1 MQTLLERALRYW
13 MGKPESSPELVASHA
28 QFHLIYQGLLVGVLS
43 VSDGHW
49 TFCYSD
55 EFRRQQKLR
64 PIVEF
69 PDLNKTYTS
78 DELWPFFGMRI
89 PSLKQTSIHD
99 IVVEEKIDEAD
110 EAQLLRRFGKR
121 TIANP
126 FELVEQA

>member
-1 MQTLLERALRYW
+1 MQKLFERALRFW
-13 MGKPESSPELVASHA
+13 MGKAEHSPELAASHA
-28 QFHLIYQGLLVGVLS
+28 QFHLIYQGLLVGVLT
-43 VSDGHW
+43 VSNGHW
-49 TFCYSD
+49 TFHYSN
-55 EFRRQQKLR
+55 EFRQQHRLR

-69 PDLNKTYTS
+69 PDVGKTYTS

-89 PSLKQTSIHD
+89 PSLKQTSIRE
-99 IVVEEKIDEAD
+99 IVDEENIDEAD